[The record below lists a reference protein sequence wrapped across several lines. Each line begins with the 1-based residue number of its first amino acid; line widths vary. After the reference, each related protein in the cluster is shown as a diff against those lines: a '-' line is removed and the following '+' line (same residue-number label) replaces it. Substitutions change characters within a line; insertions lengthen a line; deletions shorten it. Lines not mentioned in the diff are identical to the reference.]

1 MERPDYNQHN
11 DGDTTVPTPLADGS
25 KPKKTVEE
33 NTGLFD
39 IRTLANLQKKR
50 ITERMSSESDVEEA
64 LLASASAS
72 ALATIALPEPGTEI
86 EPFAL
91 STFGSVDMPLPEAP
105 APAQAKAKAPAK
117 APSAPVQTR
126 TLPAAAAI
134 AKAAVTHPLEAQ
146 TFGSS
151 VSVQKPKPMWPFA
164 LVGAVV
170 VAGVAGFFVLR
181 GAGTETEA
189 PVATATEEAPS
200 PAAAPSVEP
209 LAEPVAQP
217 LEEEKPEEAAAEPA
231 AADEPEI
238 EPDTGAMVD
247 DKDKPKAKPEAT
259 ERKNYKRAKKESP
272 DESNDDALRAAIEER
287 KVKKA
292 TDEPKKVVDTS
303 DTKKDIDELLD
314 QAAVGTALA
323 PKKAE
328 EDKKPTRTEV
338 SRSDVK
344 SAMGAI
350 TAKAKGCYNL
360 YEQEGTVQIRFTVE
374 PSGKI
379 SKAGAV
385 GKFKGSD
392 TGKCVATAVQGAT
405 FPAFD
410 GAPTTFTYPFLLS
423 P

>member
-64 LLASASAS
+64 LLASASAN
-72 ALATIALPEPGTEI
+72 ALATIALPEPGAEL
-86 EPFAL
+86 EPFTL

-105 APAQAKAKAPAK
+105 TPAPVKTKAPAP
-117 APSAPVQTR
+117 APAAK
-126 TLPAAAAI
+126 TLPTAAAI
-134 AKAAVTHPLEAQ
+134 ARAAVTHPMEAQ
-146 TFGSS
+146 TFGGS
-151 VSVQKPKPMWPFA
+151 VSVQKPKPMWPFL
-164 LVGAVV
+164 LVGAVAV
-170 VAGVAGFFVLR
+170 LGAVGFFVLR
-181 GAGTETEA
+181 GNGETTEA
-189 PVATATEEAPS
+189 PAAVAAAQEVE
-200 PAAAPSVEP
+200 AAPSVEP

-217 LEEEKPEEAAAEPA
+217 LEEKAEPEEVAAAEPA
-231 AADEPEI
+231 AADEAEPEI
-238 EPDTGAMVD
+238 EADSAKVD
-247 DKDKPKAKPEAT
+247 DQAKPKAKAEAT

-272 DESNDDALRAAIEER
+272 DQSNDDALRAAIDER

-292 TDEPKKVVDTS
+292 ADEPKKAVDTS

-323 PKKAE
+323 PKKVE
-328 EDKKPTRTEV
+328 EEKKPSRTEV

-344 SAMGAI
+344 SAMSKI

-360 YEQEGTVQIRFTVE
+360 YEQEGTVQIRFTVD

-379 SKAGAV
+379 SKAAAV
-385 GKFKGSD
+385 GKFKGTD
-392 TGKCVATAVQGAT
+392 TGKCVATAVQGAG
-405 FPAFD
+405 FDAFD